1 VKQVKSFGGFIHCEG
16 EDGLRF
22 EGLVHV
28 SQIKDE
34 GRVRDAGDVLRVD
47 DKIHVKVIEVKEM
60 KGRTC
65 VSLSMKDID

>member
-1 VKQVKSFGGFIHCEG
+1 MKQVKGFGAFIQCIG
-16 EDGLRF
+16 DDKLKF

-34 GRVRDAGDVLRVD
+34 GWVWDAGDVLWVD
-47 DKIHVKVIEVKEM
+47 DSVYVKVIELKEVK
-60 KGRTC
+60 GWLC